1 MILLATILLA
11 QSLFDGK
18 SLNGWHAR
26 PTSVPGTSGEWKVE
40 NGVIVCTGSEPGWLS
55 TNASF
60 KDFKLHIEFL
70 PQERTNSGIFLR
82 SPKEGQPHI
91 TGYELQIWDFQ
102 PAGFL
107 TGSLVGTAKTAT
119 PAKLI
124 PGKWNTYEI
133 EARGDRLSIRLNGKP
148 TIDVRD
154 RKSAEGV
161 IGLQC
166 QKDHPIS
173 FRNIRMR

>member
-1 MILLATILLA
+1 MILLSAVLLA

-18 SLNGWHAR
+18 SLAGWQAR
-26 PTSVPGTSGEWKVE
+26 PTSAQGSGEWKVD
-40 NGVIVCTGSEPGWLS
+40 NGAIVCTGNEPGWLA
-55 TNASF
+55 TNAAF

-82 SPKEGQPHI
+82 SQKEGQPHV

-107 TGSLVGTAKTAT
+107 TGSLVGTANATT
-119 PAKLI
+119 PAKLL
-124 PGKWNTYEI
+124 PGKWNIYDI
-133 EARGDRLSIRLNGKP
+133 EARGDRFRIKLNGKL
-148 TIDVRD
+148 TLDARD

-166 QKDHPIS
+166 QKDSPIS
-173 FRNIRMR
+173 FRNIWIR